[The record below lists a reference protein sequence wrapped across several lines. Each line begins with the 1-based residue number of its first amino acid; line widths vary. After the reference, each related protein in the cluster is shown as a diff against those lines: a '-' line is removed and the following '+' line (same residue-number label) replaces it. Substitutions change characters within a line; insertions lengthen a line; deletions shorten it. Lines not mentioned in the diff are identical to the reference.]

1 LNSTLKKEWGR
12 NKMAN
17 FIYQAKKDPQHVIEG
32 RVEAATEKEAIE
44 KISLLGL
51 VPVSLRQ
58 EAAGTVIAAA
68 PQETTVSIRSG
79 IKLSS
84 REVTVF
90 SRQLASLLKSGVPI
104 LRALIIIRDQAVNPG
119 MRTVLQNIYREIEA
133 GAVFSAVLAQYPRAF
148 PPLYIA
154 LVRAGENSGALPEV
168 LFKISAYRAKQEE
181 VVARFRMAMVY
192 PCLMAFVGIG
202 TVVFMLTFVMPRLTR
217 LYKDMGQA
225 LPLPTKI
232 LISISSGLQHGWPW
246 ALAMTA
252 LVIFVLRRYNLSR
265 TGKATLSH
273 LQLKVPVF
281 GNLVLKAELAR
292 FSRTLELLLRSGISI
307 LRAINVTIPVL
318 DNEVIKSQLNS
329 SYKELEQGGSLGRSL
344 KNSKIIPTFMSNLLV
359 VGEESGKLDDALN
372 EVAASYERD
381 TDEAIQVMSS
391 LLEPLLILFMGLIVG
406 FIVVAMLLPIFEMNV
421 MIK

>member
-1 LNSTLKKEWGR
+1 
-12 NKMAN
+12 MAN
-17 FIYQAKKDPQHVIEG
+17 FIYQAKKDHQHVIEG
-32 RVEAATEKEAIE
+32 RVEAASEKEAIE

-51 VPVSLRQ
+51 VPISLRQ
-58 EAAGTVIAAA
+58 EEAGTVIAAA
-68 PQETTVSIRSG
+68 AQETIVAGKSR

-84 REVTVF
+84 REVTIF

-104 LRALIIIRDQAVNPG
+104 LKSLIIIRDQATNPG

-133 GAVFSAVLAQYPRAF
+133 GEVFSAVLAQYPRAF
-148 PPLYIA
+148 SSLFIA
-154 LVRAGENSGALPEV
+154 LVRAGENSGALAEV
-168 LFKISAYRAKQEE
+168 LFKISDYRAKQEQ

-192 PCLMAFVGIG
+192 PSLMAFVGIG
-202 TVVFMLTFVMPRLTR
+202 TVIFMLTFVMPRLTR
-217 LYKDMGQA
+217 LYKDMGQG

-232 LISISSGLQHGWPW
+232 LISASNGLQHGWPW
-246 ALAMTA
+246 VLAITA
-252 LVIFVLRRYNLSR
+252 VAIFILRSYSFSR
-265 TGKATLSH
+265 SGKATFSL

-307 LRAINVTIPVL
+307 LRAINVTVPVL
-318 DNEVIKSQLNS
+318 DNEVIKAQLNA

-344 KNSKIIPTFMSNLLV
+344 KNSKVIPTFMSNLLI

-406 FIVVAMLLPIFEMNV
+406 FIVLAMLLPIFEMNV
-421 MIK
+421 MIR